1 MTTKRPFR
9 KFVPE
14 QKKIE
19 QLEKDSPR
27 FKRIYSEYQ
36 IMSEELWNLENS
48 DLSNIPDDFIEAI
61 KLQTE
66 YLEDEI
72 GDWLLEDPNST
83 TKLKK
88 KRKTYF

>member
-27 FKRIYSEYQ
+27 FKRIYSEYEL
-36 IMSEELWNLENS
+36 MSDELWNLENT
-48 DLSNIPDDFIEAI
+48 DISNIPDDFLDAI
-61 KLQTE
+61 KLQTS
-66 YLEDEI
+66 YLEEEI
-72 GDWLLEDPNST
+72 DDWLIDEN
-83 TKLKK
+83 KK
-88 KRKTYF
+88 IQ